1 MVFATEKNTRCCD
14 DINSF
19 MADLENKSKNIEDE
33 NIKVGINTIDNEL
46 GCLKRGKLWVV
57 LTDSQVDKSALIVQ
71 MAVEAK
77 IRNPE
82 INISYYSLKMDKE
95 ECQ

>member
-46 GCLKRGKLWVV
+46 GCLKRGKL
-57 LTDSQVDKSALIVQ
+57 
-71 MAVEAK
+71 
-77 IRNPE
+77 
-82 INISYYSLKMDKE
+82 
-95 ECQ
+95 